1 MRIAGRRGTAAARCV
16 AAVVIAALAACAA
29 PPPPPPPQSTT
40 LVVLVPDAGGKVGAV
55 SVKSAKGET
64 VIDSAYASAVTTGQ
78 AAPVTGSSSAAQV
91 RETFGASAAALPQ
104 PPVSYT
110 LHFLEGRDEYTPES
124 RQTIETV
131 LNELAKRSAAEIAVI
146 GHTDRVGA
154 LEYNDRLSLQ
164 RAERV
169 RADFLR
175 RGVAQGAISV
185 AGRGEREPLVATP
198 DESPEPRNRRV
209 EINIR

>member
-1 MRIAGRRGTAAARCV
+1 MISVLRRAAFIV
-16 AAVVIAALAACAA
+16 APMLAACAA
-29 PPPPPPPQSTT
+29 PPPPPAVPQPET
-40 LVVLVPDAGGKVGAV
+40 LVVLVPDAGGRVGAV
-55 SVKSAKGET
+55 SVGTARGD
-64 VIDSAYASAVTTGQ
+64 VLIDSAYASAVATGK
-78 AAPVTGSSSAAQV
+78 AAPVTGTSSAAQV
-91 RETFGASAAALPQ
+91 REIFGASAAALPP

-131 LNELAKRSAAEIAVI
+131 LRELARRPAAEIAVI

-154 LEYNDRLSLQ
+154 VEYNDKLSLQ

-169 RADFLR
+169 RADFLK
-175 RGVAQGAISV
+175 RGVPERAISV

-198 DESPEPRNRRV
+198 DETPEARNRRV

>member
-1 MRIAGRRGTAAARCV
+1 MASTALRSAT
-16 AAVVIAALAACAA
+16 VIVTAALAACAA
-29 PPPPPPPQSTT
+29 PPPPPVAAQPET
-40 LVVLVPDAGGKVGAV
+40 LVVLVPDAGGRVGAV
-55 SVKSAKGET
+55 SVSSAQGDV
-64 VIDSAYASAVTTGQ
+64 VIDSAYASAVTTGK
-78 AAPVTGSSSAAQV
+78 AAPVTGTSSAAQV
-91 RETFGASAAALPQ
+91 REVFGGSSAALPP

-131 LNELAKRSAAEIAVI
+131 LRELARRPAAEIAVI

-154 LEYNDRLSLQ
+154 VEYNDKLSLQ

-169 RADFLR
+169 RADFLK
-175 RGVAQGAISV
+175 RGVAEGAVSV

-198 DESPEPRNRRV
+198 DETPEARNRRV